1 MKKSIFVGLLGV
13 LLIVGAAAKAATITT
28 TVTGSLVLGVDYLG
42 IFVPGGSPDLTGQ
55 AFKLVT
61 VLDTGAADY
70 TSSNPGS
77 FEDQVGGISAVLT
90 ISGNDLSYDGSGSQV
105 SASAS
110 TAGYFLETSAASPTF
125 SSYYVDYDLEGPTT
139 PSLTSLQNFDC
150 GGSFFCE
157 GQFILSDAVNSTY
170 GIFDIADVKMAVTPI
185 SAALPLFISALAGMG
200 FLGYRRRMAK
210 QSQLSN

>member
-1 MKKSIFVGLLGV
+1 MKKSIFVGSLGV
-13 LLIVGAAAKAATITT
+13 LLVVGAAAKAATITT

-42 IFVPGGSPDLTGQ
+42 VFVPGGSADLTGQ

-61 VLDTGAADY
+61 VLDTGAADS

-77 FEDQVGGISAVLT
+77 NESQFGGISAVLT
-90 ISGNDLSYDGSGSQV
+90 INGNALSFDGSGSQV

-110 TAGYFLETSAASPTF
+110 TTGYFLETSAASPIF

-139 PSLTSLQNFDC
+139 PSLTSLQNIDC
-150 GGSFFCE
+150 GASFFCE
-157 GQFILSDAVNSTY
+157 GKFILSDAVNSTY

-185 SAALPLFISALAGMG
+185 PTALPLLISAFAGMG
-200 FLGYRRRMAK
+200 FLGSRRRMAK
-210 QSQLSN
+210 

>member
-42 IFVPGGSPDLTGQ
+42 VFVPGGSADLTGQ

-61 VLDTGAADY
+61 VLDTDAADY

-77 FEDQVGGISAVLT
+77 SESQFGGISAVLT
-90 ISGNDLSYDGSGSQV
+90 INGNDLRFDGSGSQV
-105 SASAS
+105 SASTNS
-110 TAGYFLETSAASPTF
+110 AGYFLETSAASPTF
-125 SSYYVDYDLEGPTT
+125 SSYYVNYELQGPSA
-139 PSLTSLQNFDC
+139 PSLTSLQNIDC
-150 GGSFFCE
+150 GGSFLCE
-157 GQFILSDAVNSTY
+157 GKFILSDAVNSTF

-185 SAALPLFISALAGMG
+185 PAALPLFISAFSGIG

-210 QSQLSN
+210 